1 MPVVE
6 KRENKN
12 TIDTLIDTVT
22 VSASLRCRVMIN
34 GRLTHRLVLQL
45 LDILIAP
52 AERVLGFIL

>member
-12 TIDTLIDTVT
+12 TIDTLIDTLT

-34 GRLTHRLVLQL
+34 GRLSRRPVVQL
-45 LDILIAP
+45 LHLFIAP
-52 AERVLGFIL
+52 AERALDFIL